1 MKQTRIFL
9 IIILALMVSTVCFA
23 DSNPIPAE
31 GLPHAAKSF
40 IKKEFANAKIL
51 YAERDF
57 DGYLCRL
64 DNEIDIEF
72 NLKGVWTK
80 MDGSVRTTLPVSV
93 IPQNIYKYVK
103 KNYPKAGITQIEKGR
118 YGYKV
123 ELSSK
128 YNLKFT
134 RQGKFIGKNH

>member
-9 IIILALMVSTVCFA
+9 ITLLTLMMSTVCFA

-31 GLPHAAKSF
+31 RLPHAAKAF
-40 IKKEFANAKIL
+40 IQKQFPNAKIE
-51 YAERDF
+51 YAERDT
-57 DGYLCRL
+57 DGYGCRL
-64 DNEIDIEF
+64 DNGIEIEF

-80 MDGSVRTTLPVSV
+80 IDGSVRTTLPASV
-93 IPQNIYKYVK
+93 IPHGIYNYVK
-103 KNYPKAGITQIEKGR
+103 TKYPKSGITQIEKGR

-134 RQGKFIGKNH
+134 YQGKFIGKNH